1 MKNYK
6 HLIQKLDDNS
16 ISISA
21 DVDAVLNEY
30 DRKVAKFETVKNKFK
45 LGCAVTYIGNIH
57 DCLEGKIGVVKDV
70 RLGSTGDIFVVVKYE
85 DEKHARFFHD
95 KELEIISLKKPIK
108 PEFSIKKVI
117 FNEPATI
124 MFWEDGTKTV
134 VKCSKRD
141 TYDYEKG
148 IAMAVAKKV
157 FGNTNDYYK
166 KFKNFLPKE
175 DEQKKSF
182 TSDEDQ
188 FKKVNE
194 KCMEYA
200 TLWRKTL
207 EDFWCN

>member
-16 ISISA
+16 ISI
-21 DVDAVLNEY
+21 DANGVLDEY
-30 DRKVAKFETVKNKFK
+30 DQKVAKLETVKNKFK
-45 LGCAVTYIGNIH
+45 PGDTVMYIGNIH
-57 DCLEGKIGVVKDV
+57 DCLRGKIGVVKDV
-70 RLGSTGDIFVVVKYE
+70 RLNSMDDDVIVVVKYE
-85 DEKHARFFHD
+85 DEKCIRFFFD
-95 KELEIISLKKPIK
+95 KELKVIDLKKQIK
-108 PEFSIKKVI
+108 SDFSIKKVI

-124 MFWEDGTKTV
+124 VFWDDGTKTV

-141 TYDYEKG
+141 AYDYEKG

-157 FGNTNDYYK
+157 LGNTNDYYK
-166 KFKNFLPKE
+166 KIKNFLPKK
-175 DEQKKSF
+175 DEQKKTF

-188 FKKVNE
+188 FKEVHK

-200 TLWRKTL
+200 TLWRKAL